1 VRSQAAPLQIHTA
14 CRKWTEIEYAESHT
28 DKDQNKQTEHVTAK
42 FQIRIIV
49 SGATIVSG
57 SYTTVSG
64 SELRLIKHN

>member
-1 VRSQAAPLQIHTA
+1 MRSQAAPLQIHTA
-14 CRKWTEIEYAESHT
+14 CRKWTEIEYAHSHT
-28 DKDQNKQTEHVTAK
+28 DKDQNEQTEHVTAK